1 MQKDEM
7 IFQKNEL
14 QKIEDE
20 TDEQK
25 AKDLEK
31 K

>member
-20 TDEQK
+20 TDEQN